1 MQQIE
6 IFIIRVDGVWQVRL
20 VVLASSN
27 KPLQDISCFKW
38 KLVDEQV
45 LWVKPFMIHVLI
57 VDLDNGK
64 KLQVASINILIF
76 TVSGTEFKKT
86 VKVIDIDDA
95 ESCISLPFEAWS
107 KYLQGLFILIWVPN
121 SAYKVFWEIEVDELG
136 FGFSNQKNFL
146 LEVKVKL
153 TSEVGWK
160 EVWHACLL
168 RETSREATNSII
180 YLPYYMLAFILVF
193 KRLFFWA

>member
-95 ESCISLPFEAWS
+95 ESSISLPFEARS
-107 KYLQGLFILIWVPN
+107 EYLQGLFILIWVPN